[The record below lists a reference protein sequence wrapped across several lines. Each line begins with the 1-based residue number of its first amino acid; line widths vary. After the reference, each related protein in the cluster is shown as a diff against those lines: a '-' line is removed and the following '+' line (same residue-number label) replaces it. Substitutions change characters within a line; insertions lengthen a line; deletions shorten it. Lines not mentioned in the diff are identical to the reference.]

1 MIGKYRLQLKKE
13 LTRNIGQAID
23 TVEKTLMV
31 DSLIYNEVVFLKSRY
46 YNSKTAHAKG
56 VIKDEDYRVLLNQDM
71 QYLIDLIDK
80 VGENDL
86 DLDVVEV
93 YFADHGIEFVGPDNK
108 EAQETPLAFGASAP
122 ILVKE
127 EGASRNLADFKW
139 MEENPFYLES
149 FDSTAHKAPVFQNYQ
164 EELWSGKIGNGYYQL
179 ENCVDEIAVRYHYLS
194 LNGLDM
200 TLLPT
205 TVEVKINTAG
215 DSPGATCGLIF
226 CFNHETRYYY
236 AFIVGNDGEYK
247 LWLRGEGGYKTII
260 SGRSNLLT
268 PGRFNKIGVIKSG
281 HLIYLFIND
290 NYLRRVEDT
299 TLSSGDSGIIALG
312 KGQFLF
318 DNLTFYNSTCN

>member
-1 MIGKYRLQLKKE
+1 MIRKYRLQLKKE

-23 TVEKTLMV
+23 NVEKTLKV
-31 DSLIYNEVVFLKSRY
+31 DSLIYNEIVFLKSRY
-46 YNSKTAHAKG
+46 HNSKTAQAKG
-56 VIKDEDYRVLLNQDM
+56 VIKDGDYRVLLNQDM

-80 VGENDL
+80 VAENDL
-86 DLDVVEV
+86 DLDTVEV
-93 YFADHGIEFVGPDNK
+93 FFADHGIEFVRPENQETK
-108 EAQETPLAFGASAP
+108 ETPLAFGASAP

-127 EGASRNLADFKW
+127 EADSRNLAEFKW

-149 FDSTAHKAPVFQNYQ
+149 FDSATPKTAIFQNYG
-164 EELWSGKIGNGYYQL
+164 EELWSGKVGNGYYQL
-179 ENCVDEIAVRYHYLS
+179 ENRVDETAVRYHYLS

-200 TLLPT
+200 NLLPT
-205 TVEVKINTAG
+205 TVEVKINAAG
-215 DSPGATCGLIF
+215 DFPGATCGLIF

-268 PGRFNKIGVIKSG
+268 PGRFNKIGIIKSG

-290 NYLRRVEDT
+290 NYLRRVEDM

-318 DNLTFYNSTCN
+318 DNLTFYKVDE